1 MDDSP
6 EETLNSDCVDNQRG
20 AARYL
25 QQPGMYVDCL
35 GRRFE
40 VYRTQPDEEGSPF
53 EIAVFREEGFWGVQT
68 ARTDFLAE
76 VIMWPDGELK
86 PRFLYEEE

>member
-1 MDDSP
+1 MLIEP
-6 EETLNSDCVDNQRG
+6 GTYIDCH
-20 AARYL
+20 
-25 QQPGMYVDCL
+25 

-53 EIAVFREEGFWGVQT
+53 EVAVFSEVGFWGVQT

-86 PRFLYEEE
+86 PRFLYEE